1 MFRSNTST
9 IKILVVILGN
19 RYILLVVVGMH
30 GLNYEEMLDLDEN
43 F

>member
-1 MFRSNTST
+1 MFCFNISI

-19 RYILLVVVGMH
+19 RYIFLVVVGMY

>member
-1 MFRSNTST
+1 MFCFNISI

-19 RYILLVVVGMH
+19 WYVFLVGVWKY
-30 GLNYEEMLDLDEN
+30 GLNYEEMLDLDEK